1 MDARLAQSTP
11 LNMCGIAGFF
21 DPKHTVTDVTERLA
35 LLQRELHHRGP
46 DDQGA
51 WSSPSRVAHFAHTRL
66 SILDLSAAG
75 HQPMSDASGR
85 YTITFNGEIYN
96 FRELRGELEKEGA
109 VFVSDTDTEVLLHL
123 YARHGP
129 SMLER
134 LRGMFAFAIW
144 DEKEQ
149 QGFLARDPF
158 GIKPL
163 YYTSQKGVVAFA
175 SEMRAL
181 QAASFTPHS
190 LDPVALVSYFETG
203 TVPEPLTLLSNVKL
217 LEAGHW
223 LEWSQNTLKKQ
234 AYWTIRFPAS
244 PVTEKPA
251 QVVRRALLDSLRHH
265 FVSDVPVGIFLS
277 GGIDSTVL
285 VALAREIGIK
295 NLSTFSIGLTNRAL
309 DESSLARRTA
319 EHFGTDHHE
328 LILEEEDAKRRFGE
342 YLEHIDQPSIDGF
355 NTYVVSSFAHECGI
369 KVVLSG
375 LGGDELFA
383 GYPSFRDV
391 PRLVK
396 LSNWLN
402 LIPGL
407 RQHLGFKLEHGNDS
421 QRAGRLGG
429 FFQAPST
436 IRNAYLAFRGIF
448 TRRTARLLAAQFAGV
463 PISQFMV
470 HSSEKVQPTMMPNPS
485 DEVSH
490 CELTLYMRNQLLRD
504 SDVMSMKNSL
514 ELRVPFVD
522 RVLFETVSRI
532 PAAVRLQHGKK
543 LLLEAVPEIPDWIKN
558 QPKRG
563 FLFPYE
569 TWAKSTWGDV
579 FLETNRRLP
588 IPNPTWYQQWCIFV
602 LHFWLKRRGFEPESR

>member
-1 MDARLAQSTP
+1 MDARLAHSTP

-21 DPKHTVTDVTERLA
+21 DSQHKVTDVTERLA

-96 FRELRGELEKEGA
+96 FRELRGDLEKEGA

-123 YARHGP
+123 YARQGA

-149 QGFLARDPF
+149 RGFLARDPF

-181 QAASFTPHS
+181 QAASFTSRS
-190 LDPVALVSYFETG
+190 LDPVALGSYFESG
-203 TVPEPLTLLSNVKL
+203 TVPEPLTLLSDVRL

-223 LEWSQNTLKKQ
+223 LEWSQNVLEKQ

-244 PVTEKPA
+244 QVTEKPA

-277 GGIDSTVL
+277 GGIDSTVF

-295 NLSTFSIGLTNRAL
+295 NLSTFSIGLTNQAL
-309 DESSLARRTA
+309 DESGLARRTA

-328 LILEEEDAKRRFGE
+328 LILEEGDAKRRFGE

-355 NTYVVSSFAHECGI
+355 NTYVVSSFARECGI

-407 RQHLGFKLEHGNDS
+407 RQHLGFKLEHGNYS

-429 FFQAPST
+429 FLQSRST

-448 TRRTARLLAAQFAGV
+448 TRRTARLLAAQFTGV

-470 HSSEKVQPTMMPNPS
+470 HSSEKVPPTMMPNPG

-522 RVLFETVSRI
+522 RVLFETISRI
-532 PAAVRLQHGKK
+532 PAAIRLQQGKK

-558 QPKRG
+558 QRKRG

-588 IPNPTWYQQWCIFV
+588 VPNPTWYQQWCIFV
-602 LHFWLKRRGFEPESR
+602 LHFWLKRKGLEPESR